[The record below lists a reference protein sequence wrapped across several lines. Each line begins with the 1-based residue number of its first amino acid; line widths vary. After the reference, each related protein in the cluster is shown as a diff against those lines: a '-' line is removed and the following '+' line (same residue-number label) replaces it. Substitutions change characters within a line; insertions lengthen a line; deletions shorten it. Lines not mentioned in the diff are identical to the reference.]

1 MKKVISRN
9 YQRAMTEK
17 RASVPQMQKLLNLT
31 SAEYIPMMAGKQ
43 PIDDERVK
51 ILVDFLANQKI
62 SLYRKARLTR

>member
-51 ILVDFLANQKI
+51 ILVDFFGKPEDFLVQE
-62 SLYRKARLTR
+62 S